1 MTSQPNTPGVPADL
15 PLGMALMPM
24 NPAWQENPYRLLDQL
39 REAGRLI
46 FDPAFQRYIVTGY
59 RDVEAVLHDRDLAVD
74 PRKAAENSFNRQV
87 RATRMA
93 ADDRRPSMLFLDP
106 PEHTRLRALV
116 QKAFTPRA
124 VERMAPRVE
133 EIANALLDAVEAEP
147 SWDFMAAFAMQ
158 LPTIVIAEMLG
169 VNPADRADF
178 KRWSDTVVAAGF
190 DPFATDEMRERAA
203 RAGEEFDAYV
213 RRAIAERRAAP
224 RDDLITGMIHAEEA
238 GDFLDDEEI
247 LSMIRLLLTAGNV
260 TTTDLMGNGLL
271 ALLTYRGQWEKLV
284 ADPTLIANTIEEML
298 RWDPPVTMSGRIT
311 QGDRVIAG
319 CPVAHGQSLTVAL
332 GAANFDPEV
341 HKDPWTF
348 DITRDDPHH
357 VSFGGGRRYCLGSSL
372 ARLEATA
379 GIGTLVKRFPS
390 LRLVEQEITRKRVP
404 GFRGLER
411 LLVTARPSSPGA

>member
-1 MTSQPNTPGVPADL
+1 MTMEPSNHGNPDL

-24 NPAWQENPYRLLDQL
+24 NPAWQENPYRLLDTL
-39 REAGRLI
+39 REAGRVI

-59 RDVEAVLHDRDLAVD
+59 HDVEAVLHDRDLAVD
-74 PRKAAENSFNRQV
+74 PRKAAENTFNRQL
-87 RATRMA
+87 RANRMGA
-93 ADDRRPSMLFLDP
+93 EENRRPSMLFLDP

-124 VERMAPRVE
+124 VERMAPRAEV
-133 EIANALLDAVEAEP
+133 IANELLDAVEGER

-158 LPTIVIAEMLG
+158 LPTVVIAEMLG

-178 KRWSDTVVAAGF
+178 KRWSDTVVAAAF
-190 DPFATDEMRERAA
+190 DPFATDEMRERAE

-213 RRAIAERRAAP
+213 RREIAARRAAP
-224 RDDLITGMIHAEEA
+224 RDDLIAGMVHAEDA

-247 LSMIRLLLTAGNV
+247 LSMVRLLLTAGNV

-271 ALLTYRGQWEKLV
+271 ALLTYREQWEKLV
-284 ADPTLIANTIEEML
+284 ADPSLVANAVEEML

-311 QGDRVIAG
+311 QEDREIAG
-319 CPVAHGQSLTVAL
+319 CPIPHGQSLAVAL
-332 GAANFDPEV
+332 GSANYDPAV
-341 HKDPWTF
+341 HRDPWKF
-348 DITRDDPHH
+348 DIARDDAHH

-372 ARLEATA
+372 ARLEATI
-379 GIGTLVKRFPS
+379 GIGTLARRFPS
-390 LRLVEQEITRKRVP
+390 LRLAEQEIVRKRVP

-411 LLVTARPSSPGA
+411 LLVTSEIG